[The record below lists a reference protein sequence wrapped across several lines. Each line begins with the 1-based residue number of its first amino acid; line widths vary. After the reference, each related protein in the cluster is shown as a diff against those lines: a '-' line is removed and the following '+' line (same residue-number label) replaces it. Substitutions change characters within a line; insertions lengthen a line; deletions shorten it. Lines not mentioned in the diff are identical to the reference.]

1 VIESVCAVIFD
12 FDGLLMDTEST
23 SVASWEREWE
33 RWGLVL
39 DRKAFFVPHGG
50 DVTEHRYEVLASA
63 VGESFDR
70 VASHERRTAD
80 RDAMNVE
87 LVLAPGL
94 SRWLEEAAD
103 AGLRNAVASSSD
115 VAWVERH
122 LRQADVLDCFDVIAG
137 GDQVE
142 THKPAPDVYHLAL
155 SMLELDSSRAVA
167 VEDTAHG
174 IDAAHGAGL
183 ACIAIPNPFVSQGV
197 VAHAELVLGSAAE
210 VSLTEALRQVSAA
223 RATANRLTSFGRGHE
238 DERPSESGAL

>member
-1 VIESVCAVIFD
+1 MTERSVVVESVRAVIFD

-23 SVASWEREWE
+23 SVASWEREWQ

-39 DRKAFFVPHGG
+39 DRETFFVPHGG
-50 DVTEHRYEVLASA
+50 DLTEHRYEVLASA
-63 VGESFDR
+63 VGDCFDR
-70 VASHERRTAD
+70 VLSHQRRTAD
-80 RDAMNVE
+80 RDALNAD

-94 SRWLEEAAD
+94 DDWLAEATD
-103 AGLRNAVASSSD
+103 AGPRTAVASSSD
-115 VAWVERH
+115 VAWVERP
-122 LRQADVLDCFDVIAG
+122 LRQVDVLDCFDVMAG

-155 SMLELDSSRAVA
+155 SMLEVDSSRAVA

-197 VAHAELVLGSAAE
+197 VAHAELVLGRADE
-210 VSLTEALRQVSAA
+210 VSFTEALR
-223 RATANRLTSFGRGHE
+223 
-238 DERPSESGAL
+238 